1 MTGRA
6 CIIAWASLTIAV
18 AASGAIAATASA
30 FTLPD
35 ISIALGGT
43 YPIHVEGSLP
53 GARTELD
60 GAGGTL
66 IIGSGVSLLALTT
79 ELSGL
84 GTFSA
89 TFLNYEKGT
98 TKCNS
103 EGDAGGVV
111 LVSGGF
117 HIVLGPGGTKKSLF
131 ILFLVATFVVHCG
144 ALEIEISGNVMGTF
158 NLPGESEAEEIS
170 VPGGTLEGTK
180 GKQRFRE
187 YTNDG
192 GTIVKAQL
200 ESEAGAGE
208 SEVDQTIEGELR
220 ATTLEGKMFTLTG
233 R

>member
-1 MTGRA
+1 MTSRA
-6 CIIAWASLTIAV
+6 CIIAWTSLTIAV
-18 AASGAIAATASA
+18 AASGAIASTASA

-43 YPIHVEGSLP
+43 YAIHVEGSLP
-53 GARTELD
+53 GASTEL
-60 GAGGTL
+60 GSAGGAVIRGT
-66 IIGSGVSLLALTT
+66 GVSLLALTT

-89 TFLNYEKGT
+89 TFLNYVSGT

-103 EGDAGGVV
+103 EGDAEGVV

-144 ALEIEISGNVMGTF
+144 APEIEISGSVMGTF

-170 VPGGTLEGTK
+170 VPGGTLEGSK

-187 YTNDG
+187 YFNDG
-192 GTIVKAQL
+192 GTIVRAKL
-200 ESEAGAGE
+200 ESDAGAGGTE
-208 SEVDQTIEGELR
+208 SDQTIGGELR
-220 ATTLEGKMFTLTG
+220 ATTLEGKMFTVTG